1 MSWTCSKPR
10 SREEYV
16 KKIFSL
22 KHEDK
27 LPLKTN
33 VALYERVRILL
44 ISEREIYMGVKRI
57 YLVRVARCC

>member
-22 KHEDK
+22 KHEEK
-27 LPLKTN
+27 LPLKKN
-33 VALYERVRILL
+33 VALYERVLL